1 MNSGQCLWIAPSV
14 LTKYFERKDSKMSAV
29 RCQFYKFMAKT
40 DWLLAAPVTATNS
53 KANTPLHHFLVRL
66 MRGENL
72 SIEDAADFFAA
83 LTEKN
88 ANPAQIAGA
97 LVALAAKGE
106 TYEELAGMARA
117 MREQAVNIKSRQK
130 NFIDTAGTGS
140 SNSKTFNVST
150 AASFVIAG
158 AGLSVAKHGNR
169 AVTSKTGSA
178 DVLEKLGVKVAV
190 EPEAA
195 QLCLNGAGICFM
207 FAPKF
212 HPALLRVGEVRR
224 NLGVRTSLNLLGPL
238 SNPANAPKQIVG
250 VWHASLVEP
259 IAKALALLGTE
270 KAWVIHGSDGLDEIT
285 LTGDSLIAEIENGS
299 ISTFKVSPENFGLKR
314 GNIDHLQVEKPEQSA
329 KIITEVLQ
337 SKRRDEARSLV
348 VLNAAA
354 ALFVGGLAKDTMHA
368 ARLAEQSIDSGQ
380 AEYKLQR
387 LIQMTN
393 K

>member
-1 MNSGQCLWIAPSV
+1 
-14 LTKYFERKDSKMSAV
+14 
-29 RCQFYKFMAKT
+29 MAKT
-40 DWLLAAPVTATNS
+40 EWLLAAPMTATNK
-53 KANTPLHHFLVRL
+53 KANTPLHSFLVRL
-66 MRGENL
+66 MRGEDL
-72 SIEDAADFFAA
+72 SLEDAADFFRA
-83 LTEKN
+83 LTLKD
-88 ANPAQIAGA
+88 ANPTQIAGA

-106 TYEELAGMARA
+106 TYAELAGMAQA
-117 MREQAVNIKSRQK
+117 MREKAVNIKSRHK

-158 AGLSVAKHGNR
+158 AGLAVAKHGNR

-178 DVLEKLGVKVAV
+178 DVLEKLGVKVSI

-195 QLCLNGAGICFM
+195 QACLNGAGICFM

-212 HPALLRVGEVRR
+212 HPTLLKVGEVRR
-224 NLGVRTSLNLLGPL
+224 NIGVRTSLNLLGPL
-238 SNPANAPKQIVG
+238 SNPANAPKQIIG
-250 VWHASLVEP
+250 VWHQSLVEP
-259 IAKALALLGTE
+259 LARALALLGTE
-270 KAWVIHGSDGLDEIT
+270 KAWVVHGSDGLDEVT
-285 LTGDSLIAEIENGS
+285 LTGDTYVAEVERGNLS
-299 ISTFKVSPENFGLKR
+299 SFKISPENFGLKR
-314 GNIDHLQVEKPEQSA
+314 AAVEHLQVDKPDQSA

-368 ARLAEQSIDSGQ
+368 ARIAEQSIDSGQ
-380 AEYKLQR
+380 AEYKLER
-387 LIQMTN
+387 LIQATN